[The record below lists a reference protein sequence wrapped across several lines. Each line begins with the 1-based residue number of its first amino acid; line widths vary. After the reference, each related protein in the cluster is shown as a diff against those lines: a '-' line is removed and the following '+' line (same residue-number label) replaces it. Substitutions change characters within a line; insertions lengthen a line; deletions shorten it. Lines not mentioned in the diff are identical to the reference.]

1 MGWHTLRAER
11 KKMSTIHLYSIKTI
25 HKKLSEIH
33 TLIEN
38 NNNKKNQ
45 KPRKSDSG
53 RTVLQE
59 ILKEV
64 LQVKMK

>member
-1 MGWHTLRAER
+1 M
-11 KKMSTIHLYSIKTI
+11 
-25 HKKLSEIH
+25 SEIR

-38 NNNKKNQ
+38 NNKKKQ

>member
-1 MGWHTLRAER
+1 M
-11 KKMSTIHLYSIKTI
+11 
-25 HKKLSEIH
+25 SEIC

-38 NNNKKNQ
+38 NNNKKKQ

>member
-25 HKKLSEIH
+25 HKKMSEIR

-38 NNNKKNQ
+38 NNKKKQ